1 MAVLGSMDDA
11 ATQEGQSTGT
21 RNWQTGSPGRA
32 LFVSAQILVPSA
44 NRRAAETG
52 HCRKYCSPIHA
63 HVGGVAAPQPA
74 AAACPDSHNLTK
86 QLRAQPP
93 EATMLNGPVRI
104 SKTSKTLAL
113 THPNGFWSLVSLA
126 ALGLPSWQ
134 RRAPLLPVPLEVRG
148 LMGIRHGALA
158 TAVLQYS
165 KRACSVPSSPAA
177 VLRSDPNPAARLGS
191 LSSFLFGWRS

>member
-1 MAVLGSMDDA
+1 MLQPKKKDSRL
-11 ATQEGQSTGT
+11 EPGT
-21 RNWQTGSPGRA
+21 RNWQAGSPGRA
-32 LFVSAQILVPSA
+32 LFVSAQSL
-44 NRRAAETG
+44 AAETG

-134 RRAPLLPVPLEVRG
+134 CRAP
-148 LMGIRHGALA
+148 
-158 TAVLQYS
+158 
-165 KRACSVPSSPAA
+165 
-177 VLRSDPNPAARLGS
+177 GS
-191 LSSFLFGWRS
+191 